1 MLYLDLGG
9 KMNAHVKHIWSQV
22 VFYMGWLAMIFFET
36 TVWSIAGLV
45 VGFITFLIGGY
56 LWALWHIGNTEAE
69 VKIHG
74 PVLVLMDKMLSRSDK
89 LLLPVASLVGGGP
102 GVGLVLK
109 KQAHQAA
116 KLYSLIASTIY
127 AVVWCVI
134 HALRPQA
141 GVPVEIWPSMEFLTN
156 IRNLF

>member
-1 MLYLDLGG
+1 LYLDSGG
-9 KMNAHVKHIWSQV
+9 KMNAHARHIWSQV
-22 VFYMGWLAMIFFET
+22 VFYLGWVAMIIFET
-36 TVWSIAGLV
+36 TLWSITGLV
-45 VGFITFLIGGY
+45 FGFITFLIGGY

-74 PVLVLMDKMLSRSDK
+74 PVLVLMDKMLARSDK
-89 LLLPVASLVGGGP
+89 VFLPVAALLGGGP

-109 KQAHQAA
+109 KQAHRAA
-116 KLYSLIASTIY
+116 KAYSLIASTIY
-127 AVVWCVI
+127 AVIWLVV
-134 HALRPQA
+134 HAARPQG